1 VPFSSARL
9 PAARAAALMAAAAV
23 AGVSCVTGAQ
33 AAQPNRPVVQR
44 AAPVQ
49 RPAPVP
55 HAAPRVF
62 TPRPAPQVH
71 INRPVQS
78 APRFTQPQNI
88 NRNLHAVN
96 PNLPRGNPN
105 VRLNNPRV
113 QHINPSVQ
121 HVNPSIQHV
130 NPNLAQPKVGLPL
143 QGSNAL
149 KLGPGKPNFN
159 RVGLKPGPGGFQQ
172 IKPTF
177 PVVNIHNKFWPI
189 HKDRTFI
196 WFGGHRR
203 FFVPVGLLG
212 VALIGGSYWYPD
224 GYVSIAGPVC
234 AGFTPD
240 GCQLHWRMVDFEDGG
255 AEPQCVQYC
264 PRVGPPPAQFAPL
277 PPPPPLAQNGA
288 CQLTIFAQPDF
299 TGLSAPTSDN
309 QPDLSQTGWRNEI
322 ASIEVQ
328 AGTWDF
334 FSDENFG
341 GESMRLSAGPYRM
354 LAPEWT
360 KRIGSFMCVQPGA
373 PGA

>member
-1 VPFSSARL
+1 
-9 PAARAAALMAAAAV
+9 
-23 AGVSCVTGAQ
+23 
-33 AAQPNRPVVQR
+33 
-44 AAPVQ
+44 
-49 RPAPVP
+49 
-55 HAAPRVF
+55 
-62 TPRPAPQVH
+62 VH
-71 INRPVQS
+71 INRPVQA
-78 APRFTQPQNI
+78 APRIAQPQNI
-88 NRNLHAVN
+88 NRNLHTVN
-96 PNLPRGNPN
+96 PNLQRGNPN
-105 VRLNNPRV
+105 VRLNNPSL
-113 QHINPSVQ
+113 QHINPNAQHINPRIQ
-121 HVNPSIQHV
+121 HVNPSLQHI
-130 NPNLAQPKVGLPL
+130 NPNAQKLTPNLAQPKVGLPL

-149 KLGPGKPNFN
+149 KHGPGKPIVDPVSL
-159 RVGLKPGPGGFQQ
+159 RRGPGGFQQ

-224 GYVSIAGPVC
+224 GYVSIEGPAC

-277 PPPPPLAQNGA
+277 PPPPALAQNGT
-288 CQLTIFAQPDF
+288 CQVTIFSQPNF
-299 TGLSAPTSDN
+299 AGLSAPTSDS
-309 QPDLSQTGWRNEI
+309 QPDLSQTGWRNEVS
-322 ASIEVQ
+322 SIQVQ

-334 FSDENFG
+334 FSEENFG
-341 GESMRLSAGPYRM
+341 GQSMRLSAGTYPM
-354 LAPEWT
+354 LEPEWS

-373 PGA
+373 